1 MDKLKS
7 AFQNMSLRKSL
18 ACYIAVFAL
27 LAIFLSGLTAGLC
40 NRGIHA
46 VYEKYPDE
54 RERYYLMDENG
65 QRLGENTYV
74 YKQEKVLPEETERM
88 LAMLDLLPTVLT
100 PVYAALCVLAA
111 AMLFYRRK
119 LKRPLALLTEASE
132 KISQN
137 DLDFSV
143 QYESADEMGSLCGS
157 FELMRAALEKN
168 QKEMWRA
175 MEERKRLNA
184 AFAHD
189 LRTPLTVLRGCNEM
203 LQLTG
208 SEQERHTADMM
219 QKHIQRLENY
229 AGSMSSVQ
237 RLEDRIPEYHT
248 LRMAEFLGAL
258 ENSAEVLCR
267 QYEKELHFDNQAV
280 SAKLC
285 MDEDILQQV
294 FDNLLSNAVRY
305 AQTYVAVLVQEKD
318 GGLLL
323 TVADDGSGF
332 SEKGLK
338 SAADPYYSEQKRSGS
353 APGSDAGNHFGL
365 GLYICRMLCR
375 QHGGWL
381 EIANRNPGAK
391 VTAFFME
398 KKTES

>member
-1 MDKLKS
+1 MGKLKS
-7 AFQNMSLRKSL
+7 VFQNMSLRKSL

-27 LAIFLSGLTAGLC
+27 LAVFLVGITESVCQSGIDA
-40 NRGIHA
+40 IYA
-46 VYEKYPDE
+46 KYPDE
-54 RERYYLMDENG
+54 RERYYLVNEDG
-65 QRLGENTYV
+65 QRLGDESTYV
-74 YKQEKVLPEETERM
+74 YKTPRALPQEADRM
-88 LAMLDLLPTVLT
+88 LDILENLPMLLT
-100 PVYAALCVLAA
+100 PVYSAICVLAA

-143 QYESADEMGSLCGS
+143 KYDSADEMGRLCGS

-208 SEQERHTADMM
+208 NEQERHTADMI
-219 QKHIQRLENY
+219 QKHIRRLENY

-237 RLEDRIPEYHT
+237 RLEDRAPDYRI
-248 LRMAEFLGAL
+248 LRLKKFL
-258 ENSAEVLCR
+258 ETMEQSAGVLCA
-267 QYEKELHFDNQAV
+267 QYDRELHFDDQTV
-280 SAKLC
+280 SAELC

-294 FDNLLSNAVRY
+294 FENLLSNAVRY
-305 AQTYVAVLVQEKD
+305 AQTYVAVQVQERED
-318 GGLLL
+318 GLLL
-323 TVADDGSGF
+323 TVADDGGGF

-338 SAADPYYSEQKRSGS
+338 NAAEPYYREQKNRT
-353 APGSDAGNHFGL
+353 AAESDGADHFGL
-365 GLYICRMLCR
+365 GLYICRVLCR

-381 EIANRNPGAK
+381 EITNRNPGAK
-391 VTAFFME
+391 VTAFFQ

>member
-1 MDKLKS
+1 MGKLKS
-7 AFQNMSLRKSL
+7 VFQNMSLRKSL

-27 LAIFLSGLTAGLC
+27 LAVFLSGLTAGLC
-40 NRGIHA
+40 SRGTDAIYA
-46 VYEKYPDE
+46 KYPDE
-54 RERYYLMDENG
+54 RERYYLVGEDG
-65 QRLGENTYV
+65 QRLGESTYV
-74 YKQEKVLPEETERM
+74 YKQGRM
-88 LAMLDLLPTVLT
+88 LPKEAERALTVLDLLPTVLT
-100 PVYAALCVLAA
+100 PVYSALCVLAA
-111 AMLFYRRK
+111 AMLFYQRK
-119 LKRPLALLTEASE
+119 LKRPLALLTEASK

-143 QYESADEMGSLCGS
+143 EYESADEMGRLCGS

-175 MEERKRLNA
+175 VEERKRLNA

-208 SEQERHTADMM
+208 SEQERRTADMM
-219 QKHIQRLENY
+219 QRHIQRLENY

-237 RLEDRIPEYHT
+237 RLEDRVPEYHT
-248 LRMAEFLGAL
+248 LRMPEFLGSL
-258 ENSAEVLCR
+258 ENSAEVLCA
-267 QYEKELHFDNQAV
+267 QYDKELHFDNQAV
-280 SAKLC
+280 SGELC

-294 FDNLLSNAVRY
+294 FENLLSNAVRY

-318 GGLLL
+318 GGLLI

-332 SEKGLK
+332 SGKGLK
-338 SAADPYYSEQKRSGS
+338 NAADPYYSEQKRNGG
-353 APGSDAGNHFGL
+353 APQNDAGDHFGL
-365 GLYICRMLCR
+365 GLYICKVLCR

-391 VTAFFME
+391 VTAFFKE